1 MPIKFAD
8 IYAKADKMISDHHE
22 IPLVLF
28 GYPDELSLQAVKQAA
43 ARRWVRPVFAFM
55 ENKNTVQDLLAREA
69 LNLEDYEVMSN
80 KDKVDLLREA
90 LLYAVQSSGI
100 LMRGSFQSG
109 EFFKILMNKTNF
121 ISPGDIASH
130 IGLFESDR
138 FNRLILVTDGGIN
151 IKPTLETK
159 PAIVRNAVETARKF
173 GIEQPKVALLAAV
186 ESVYIQMQDALD
198 DAVISKMADRGVIGD
213 AFVDGPLSLD
223 VALIPAVAKEKKVK
237 GPVPGNADILVVSRI
252 EVGSG
257 LYKALFIFG
266 KCQSAGIIVGG
277 KVPVVMT
284 SRSQDVLSRFN
295 SIAAALA
302 IN

>member
-1 MPIKFAD
+1 MSIKFAD
-8 IYAKADKMISDHHE
+8 IYDLVDRKASGKRE
-22 IPLVLF
+22 IPLLLF
-28 GYPDELSLQAVKQAA
+28 GYPDELSLRAVKQAA
-43 ARRWVRPVFAFM
+43 AKKWVRPVFAFSD
-55 ENKNTVQDLLAREA
+55 NKSLVKELLAKEGM
-69 LNLEDYEVMSN
+69 NIDDYETMSN

-90 LLYAVQSSGI
+90 LLYTTESFGV
-100 LMRGSFQSG
+100 LMRGSIKSG

-121 ISPGDIASH
+121 TSPGDIATH

-173 GIEQPKVALLAAV
+173 GIVQPKVALLAAV

-213 AFVDGPLSLD
+213 ALVDGPLSID
-223 VALIPAVAKEKKVK
+223 VALIPEVAKEKKVK
-237 GPVPGNADILVVSRI
+237 GEVPGYADILVVSRI

-266 KCQSAGIIVGG
+266 KCQSAGIVVGG

-284 SRSQDVLSRFN
+284 SRSQDVQSRVH

-302 IN
+302 LV